1 MNGTE
6 GVGGVE
12 ALRSLL
18 NYSAEKGRKQAGMDG
33 ALTLSRKF
41 LNTSLNRTGFVDI
54 QGSSIENAER
64 FVQQRT
70 AEPEDDTNEIDPCM
84 AAELTGY
91 VGGEIQGEMNL
102 VLRVVAR
109 VDPDR
114 VARLLR

>member
-1 MNGTE
+1 MNGME
-6 GVGGVE
+6 GVGGVA

-18 NYSAEKGRKQAGMDG
+18 NYSAEDRKQAGMEG
-33 ALTLSRKF
+33 AWVLSRKF
-41 LNTSLNRTGFVDI
+41 LSAAVSETGFVDI
-54 QGSSIENAER
+54 QGSSIESTGR
-64 FVQQRT
+64 FVQQDT
-70 AEPEDDTNEIDPCM
+70 GEPEEDENAIDPCM

-91 VGGEIQGEMNL
+91 VGGEIQGEINR

>member
-6 GVGGVE
+6 GVGGVA

-18 NYSAEKGRKQAGMDG
+18 NYSGDDRKPAGMEG
-33 ALTLSRKF
+33 ALVLSRKF
-41 LNTSLNRTGFVDI
+41 LSAALSEIGFVDI
-54 QGSSIENAER
+54 HGSSIQSTER
-64 FVQQRT
+64 FIQQDS
-70 AEPEDDTNEIDPCM
+70 AEPEEDENAIDPCM

-91 VGGEIQGEMNL
+91 VGGEIQGEINL